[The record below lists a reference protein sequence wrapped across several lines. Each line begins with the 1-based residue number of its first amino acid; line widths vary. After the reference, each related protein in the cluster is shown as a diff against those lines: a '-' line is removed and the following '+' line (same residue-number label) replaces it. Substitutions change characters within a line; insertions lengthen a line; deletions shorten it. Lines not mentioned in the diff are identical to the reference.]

1 MCGTGDPQGQGTPG
15 PGPPKAPCVTVPV
28 PKTTCV
34 TLPRATRGTNP
45 VPRATSMTP
54 ASCPHHL
61 LHVEDFIL
69 HLLEGA
75 EGLALPQ
82 PRLLQ
87 LRLQVGD
94 KLLAEA
100 WVPLPPSP
108 TCHPWG
114 TTPVPTLPA
123 AVAPTT
129 RTQIQAAAGR
139 ELKGG
144 CVGTMST
151 LGDIW
156 GQSGDTDLL
165 VLQLP
170 DGGLGTLQVLG
181 GRGAALL
188 HHRQFPLDDVV
199 LLCLLCPCHLAL
211 GTPGTCHH
219 HGMV

>member
-1 MCGTGDPQGQGTPG
+1 M
-15 PGPPKAPCVTVPV
+15 
-28 PKTTCV
+28 
-34 TLPRATRGTNP
+34 
-45 VPRATSMTP
+45 
-54 ASCPHHL
+54 
-61 LHVEDFIL
+61 
-69 HLLEGA
+69 
-75 EGLALPQ
+75 
-82 PRLLQ
+82 
-87 LRLQVGD
+87 
-94 KLLAEA
+94 
-100 WVPLPPSP
+100 
-108 TCHPWG
+108 
-114 TTPVPTLPA
+114 
-123 AVAPTT
+123 
-129 RTQIQAAAGR
+129 
-139 ELKGG
+139 
-144 CVGTMST
+144 GTMST